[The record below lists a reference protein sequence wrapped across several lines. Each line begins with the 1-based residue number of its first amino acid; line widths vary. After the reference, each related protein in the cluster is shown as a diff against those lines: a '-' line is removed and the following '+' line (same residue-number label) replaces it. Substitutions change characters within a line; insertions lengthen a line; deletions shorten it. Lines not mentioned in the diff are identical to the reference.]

1 MLLFF
6 LKSYS
11 QKQTVEVLEA
21 GRLERLVLN
30 SDEVFKIRITT
41 VPGHTIKIASR
52 ADGEYYND
60 ISLET
65 EEVGKTLFLRSQ
77 YREILQSGFDK
88 LSAHK
93 VFAMELEVEVPE
105 DFVVE
110 VKSNVA
116 TVFLNGNYEQVLV
129 QLKSGSCFLNNF
141 KGDAVVN
148 TFEGN
153 ITVETENALID
164 ADSRHGKVNLP
175 PTSRGNNR
183 ISLHSINGNIE
194 VTETK

>member
-11 QKQTVEVLEA
+11 QKETVEVLEA
-21 GRLERLVLN
+21 GRLERLVLD
-30 SDEVFKIRITT
+30 SDEVFKISINT
-41 VPGHTIKIASR
+41 VPGHIIKITSR
-52 ADGEYYND
+52 SDGEYYND
-60 ISLET
+60 IRLET
-65 EEVGKTLFLRSQ
+65 EEVEKTLFLRSQ

-93 VFAMELEVEVPE
+93 VFAMELELEIPE

-116 TVFLNGNYEQVLV
+116 TVFLNGKYEQVLV

-175 PTSRGNNR
+175 HGSRGTKR